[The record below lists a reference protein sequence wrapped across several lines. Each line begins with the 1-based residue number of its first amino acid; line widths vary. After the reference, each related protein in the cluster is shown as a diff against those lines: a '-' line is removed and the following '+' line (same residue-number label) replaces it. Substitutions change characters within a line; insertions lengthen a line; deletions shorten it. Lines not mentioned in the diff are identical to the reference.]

1 MKKPVMRFIA
11 LILVLVMSITA
22 LTSCF
27 APSDTTPP
35 DDGETPGDSTTPT
48 PDGEEDEIDPIE
60 ADKTLIDDPNF
71 DYLNSD
77 LSAYINMPAEKYKG
91 FSLQLN
97 VASPHAID
105 VDVAILKAL
114 YSERSETAGETYTYP
129 QGVSITAGDQVA
141 IYYRGYLLDEDGNE
155 VFAPNMCNYV
165 SDTPGTLGI
174 GSGQFVSGFEL
185 SLVGKNPAD
194 YGQLTR
200 VKDGRPTE
208 DGCAYISYTRT
219 LDGVSESVDT
229 YRVDMSGDVDAIL
242 GEGMKTAL
250 LGANVGDRIEK
261 LETTVDGKSCVYS
274 NLTIQ
279 LATYESDP
287 ITVECYFSA
296 EYPTVELRNV
306 TAYFDVF
313 VTSVTTYDTPE
324 FDDEFVGDLLDSE
337 GAKITREELEAYPG
351 ETLADK
357 YRSYAKEVLDKSY
370 DEDYISKLTQAIW
383 QYYVSDGVA
392 EMKAYPKALVKGY
405 YDQYISELTAEFEAY
420 GGMIYDQYTGGY
432 KTCATL
438 SEFCTI
444 YFGRTSWREYLVDL
458 AKSILKERII
468 LYHIIKEEG
477 LALDAAELDAAVTA
491 LRESYIADY
500 MQRYLDYVG
509 KTREDYTDEEYA
521 ALLETNTKDLM
532 DYYGE
537 EYFVESV
544 YYEHAMKTII
554 YFPNVTTLDK
564 Y

>member
-1 MKKPVMRFIA
+1 M
-11 LILVLVMSITA
+11 LVLVMSITA
-22 LTSCF
+22 LASCF
-27 APSDTTPP
+27 APGNTTPP
-35 DDGETPGDSTTPT
+35 DNGGDKPGDGTTPD
-48 PDGEEDEIDPIE
+48 PDEGKEDVDPIE
-60 ADKTLIDDPNF
+60 SDASLIDDPSF
-71 DYLNSD
+71 DYLTSD
-77 LSAYINMPAEKYKG
+77 LSAYINMPVDKYKG
-91 FSLQLN
+91 FSLK
-97 VASPHAID
+97 VDIASPHAID

-114 YSERSETAGETYTYP
+114 YAERSKTAGEAYTYP
-129 QGVSITAGDQVA
+129 QGVSITAGDEVA

-155 VFAPNMCNYV
+155 VFSPNMCNYT

-174 GSGQFVSGFEL
+174 GSGQFVPGFEL

-200 VKDGRPTE
+200 VKDGRPT
-208 DGCAYISYTRT
+208 DDSCVYISYTRT
-219 LDGVSESVDT
+219 LDGVSESVNV

-242 GEGMKTAL
+242 GEGAKTLL
-250 LGANVGDRIEK
+250 LGAAVGDKLK
-261 LETTVDGKSCVYS
+261 LETTLGGKSCVYS
-274 NLTIQ
+274 ALTVQ
-279 LATYESDP
+279 LVTYEADP
-287 ITVECYFSA
+287 IKVECYFSA

-324 FDDEFVGDLLDSE
+324 FDDEFVSDLIE
-337 GAKITREELEAYPG
+337 AGTAKITREELEAYPG

-357 YRSYAKEVLDKSY
+357 YRSYAKSVLDASY
-370 DEDYISKLTQAIW
+370 DEEYIAEVSQAIW
-383 QYYVSDGVA
+383 QYYTSDGIA
-392 EMKAYPKALVKGY
+392 EMKGYPKALVKGY
-405 YDQYISELTAEFEAY
+405 YEQYLSEMQAEFDSY

-444 YFGRTSWREYLVDL
+444 YFGRTDWREYLVDF

-468 LYHIIKEEG
+468 LYYIIREEG
-477 LALDAAELDAAVTA
+477 LVLDQAELDAATA
-491 LRESYIADY
+491 EMRESYISDY

-521 ALLETNTKDLM
+521 ALLAANTKDLM
-532 DYYGE
+532 DYYGA

-554 YFPNVTTLDK
+554 TFANVTTLD
-564 Y
+564 